1 MLHSGYLFVLAQV
14 IHYQKPWTV
23 APDHILQ
30 RHPVRHTLCNL
41 RFHLNYVD
49 QAFLQIRSE
58 RVIGMVINEHITLS
72 KSDPCLL
79 IIGGLHP
86 TKEIHEV
93 IKVSRRAH
101 GVMTYLPLN
110 NKAIYRH

>member
-1 MLHSGYLFVLAQV
+1 
-14 IHYQKPWTV
+14 
-23 APDHILQ
+23 
-30 RHPVRHTLCNL
+30 
-41 RFHLNYVD
+41 
-49 QAFLQIRSE
+49 
-58 RVIGMVINEHITLS
+58 MVINEHITLS